1 MESQRDYLNRRALE
15 EEEAAARATSEKV
28 RELHEEMASRY
39 RDAAGTKGEI
49 SGSSTNRNFNRFD
62 PGRKASQR
70 RVHISLKLLNST
82 AILFT
87 FERGQE

>member
-39 RDAAGTKGEI
+39 RDAAGAKDE
-49 SGSSTNRNFNRFD
+49 
-62 PGRKASQR
+62 R
-70 RVHISLKLLNST
+70 READSELET
-82 AILFT
+82 ILPADF
-87 FERGQE
+87 RIID

>member
-39 RDAAGTKGEI
+39 RDAAGAKDE
-49 SGSSTNRNFNRFD
+49 
-62 PGRKASQR
+62 R
-70 RVHISLKLLNST
+70 REAEAELET
-82 AILFT
+82 ILPADF
-87 FERGQE
+87 RIID